1 MKFLPPSSLSTI
13 KSLSLSSLNTSKVND
28 ALSEIERCIKLI
40 DSAKPA
46 SLGEGCDYISVENK
60 NLAFV
65 AYGRLV
71 TEFSK
76 ILLMN
81 SLDSLKEVMLMD
93 HQYLSGNKVDQIE
106 TRTSEINANIE
117 LQYIRSQVTEIE
129 RWFGE

>member
-1 MKFLPPSSLSTI
+1 MPPSSLSTI

-40 DSAKPA
+40 DSAKTA

>member
-1 MKFLPPSSLSTI
+1 VKFLPPSSLSTI

>member
-1 MKFLPPSSLSTI
+1 MPPSSLSTI

-71 TEFSK
+71 SEFSK

-117 LQYIRSQVTEIE
+117 LQYIRIKVTEIE